1 VVTSIDEI
9 RSTATLRRKGTYFE
23 DFAVGQRFDHHWGR
37 TVTESDAILFT
48 TLTMNYNPIYH
59 NVEYARSEG
68 HPGLVVNPMLAF
80 LTVFGLSVEDL
91 SEIGGAFLGVD
102 NLVFHRPVYIN
113 STLTTSSKVLS
124 VRESTKRPTEGIVT
138 WHTEGRNQAG
148 QVVLEYNR
156 TNLVMKKHP
165 S

>member
-1 VVTSIDEI
+1 VTSIDAI
-9 RSTATLRRKGTYFE
+9 RSKATLRRKGTYFE

-37 TVTESDAILFT
+37 TVTESDAIVFT

-68 HPGLVVNPMLAF
+68 HPRLVVNPMLAF

-91 SEIGGAFLGVD
+91 SELGGAFLGVD

-113 STLTTSSKVLS
+113 STLTASSTVLS
-124 VRESTKRPTEGIVT
+124 VRESSKRPTEGIVA
-138 WHTEGRNQAG
+138 WHTEGRNKDDEL
-148 QVVLEYNR
+148 VLEYDR
-156 TNLVMKKHP
+156 TNLVTKKHA